1 MFRVVLKHYYDL
13 IIMLM
18 VVVVVAVFPGMG
30 GCRAELGRILKSN
43 ASNASIPISLCS
55 DRIEETTV
63 L

>member
-18 VVVVVAVFPGMG
+18 VVVVVVVAVFPGM

-43 ASNASIPISLCS
+43 
-55 DRIEETTV
+55 V
-63 L
+63 F